1 MRVAGVRDKVSAQ
14 SLAAVG
20 VGLEYAVR
28 EEAAI
33 SSGLREEVT

>member
-28 EEAAI
+28 EVAK
-33 SSGLREEVT
+33 